1 MAELVT
7 QDGQGRWG
15 IAESSS
21 GFRAGQTFDQKRPER
36 LVLAVRGV
44 GGLQEEVSV
53 PSFFSII
60 QDLSLLY
67 DNTILNLSLSTL
79 FGRNTEKG
87 PKTTQGPAGPILMK
101 WRRRALGN
109 VRRWGHARAVLCT
122 GRG

>member
-7 QDGQGRWG
+7 QDAQGRWG

-44 GGLQEEVSV
+44 GGVEKEVAV
-53 PSFFSII
+53 PESFSAF

-67 DNTILNLSLSTL
+67 DNTILNLSSSSL
-79 FGRNTEKG
+79 FGRNYERSS
-87 PKTTQGPAGPILMK
+87 KTDPGSRKADSDQGD
-101 WRRRALGN
+101 
-109 VRRWGHARAVLCT
+109 
-122 GRG
+122 